1 MRTAPGILAQC
12 VAALLLLFCPTLTAQ
27 ERTPAEAEQM
37 YLEVGA
43 QMRCVC
49 GGCRD
54 ELLECSHT
62 NCSHKLVQRAYLKE
76 LCQDA
81 TLDHPAIRQSMVAR
95 FGERALQ
102 VPPES
107 HLYVVLGIALLVL
120 GGAFGGMFWYLAG
133 KRRAAEPAAQEDEVA
148 HRGETELRIERDMR
162 ELQ

>member
-1 MRTAPGILAQC
+1 MSAAPGQLARVA
-12 VAALLLLFCPTLTAQ
+12 VAALLLFGPVLAAQ

-43 QMRCVC
+43 QLRCVC

-62 NCSHKLVQRAYLKE
+62 NCSHKLTQRAYLRE

-81 TLDHPAIRQSMVAR
+81 ALDPAAIRQSMAAR
-95 FGERALQ
+95 FGEKVLQ

-120 GGAFGGMFWYLAG
+120 GGAFGGMFWYVAG
-133 KRRAAEPAAQEDEVA
+133 KRRAAEPAAPEDEVA
-148 HRGETELRIERDMR
+148 DRGETELRIERDMR